1 MISAQKSWHQP
12 RRAHTETPRH
22 LHEVYPTEALRPR
35 WKALYVA
42 VGVIGLVAVAAHLLV
57 HEPVLLK
64 VADAGVGFGLFVTLV
79 GWVHLN
85 RVALACSGT
94 GPERPHVR
102 IVQSREREP
111 EERVILPY
119 DFK

>member
-22 LHEVYPTEALRPR
+22 FHEVYPTEPRRPS
-35 WKALYVA
+35 WKVLYVA
-42 VGVIGLVAVAAHLLV
+42 LAVIGLAAVGAHLRI
-57 HEPVLLK
+57 HGPVLIE
-64 VADAGVGFGLFVTLV
+64 VADAAVGFALLVTLV

-102 IVQSREREP
+102 TVQSRKREP